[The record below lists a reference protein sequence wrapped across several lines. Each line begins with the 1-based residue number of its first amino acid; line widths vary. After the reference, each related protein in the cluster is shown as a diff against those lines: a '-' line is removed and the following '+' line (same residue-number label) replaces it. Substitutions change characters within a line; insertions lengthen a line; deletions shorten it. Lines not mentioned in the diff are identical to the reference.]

1 MCPSQQRLSQ
11 TCQLINKKLNDAR
24 ATNMNEHH
32 PRSHNNVGCIL
43 LLTSKTFNLQLVWP
57 KATLDRLNW
66 YHELLKICSVVALK
80 TLQELHLLSPVT
92 IYCEVKLW
100 RWVLKL
106 RIPPESSKRSV
117 GRANPISPTPP
128 IIANRLHILDVMC
141 NFLPD
146 MTKITTSSLWGKILE
161 LDNDLWANMHGG
173 AQLVPWLDA
182 RELDQRWLVPW
193 EEKLPQYWTIQE
205 CVFWSEYALRDLN
218 LQLFRSWL
226 NLHIS
231 KKFLSCLT

>member
-1 MCPSQQRLSQ
+1 M
-11 TCQLINKKLNDAR
+11 I
-24 ATNMNEHH
+24 
-32 PRSHNNVGCIL
+32 
-43 LLTSKTFNLQLVWP
+43 
-57 KATLDRLNW
+57 TLH
-66 YHELLKICSVVALK
+66 YIIYSVVALK

-100 RWVLKL
+100 MWVLKL
-106 RIPPESSKRSV
+106 RVPPESSKRSV

-161 LDNDLWANMHGG
+161 LDNDLWANMHGS

-218 LQLFRSWL
+218 LQLFSSWL